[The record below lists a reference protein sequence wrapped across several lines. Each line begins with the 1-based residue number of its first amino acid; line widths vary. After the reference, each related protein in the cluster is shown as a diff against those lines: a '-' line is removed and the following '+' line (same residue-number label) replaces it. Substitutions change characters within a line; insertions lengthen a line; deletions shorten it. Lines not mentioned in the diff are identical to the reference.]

1 MSLTVTLP
9 LSEYYDG
16 DCQRNEENIRR
27 KRENLMRELVLN
39 KGRAFTVTDVKVMP
53 ESLPADYR
61 APH

>member
-1 MSLTVTLP
+1 VSLTVTLP

-39 KGRAFTVTDVKVMP
+39 KGRA
-53 ESLPADYR
+53 LP
-61 APH
+61 